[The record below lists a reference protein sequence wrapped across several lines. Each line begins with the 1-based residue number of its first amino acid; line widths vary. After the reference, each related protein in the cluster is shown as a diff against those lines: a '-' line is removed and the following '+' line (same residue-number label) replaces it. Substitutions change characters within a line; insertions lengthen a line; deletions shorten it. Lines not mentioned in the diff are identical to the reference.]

1 MRRHASA
8 GKASV
13 VLVVS
18 RLALHLSISREAGEV
33 IEVTAAIMAVEIP
46 LVQDD
51 ELRLL
56 SLSLSPS
63 PFSLQ
68 VRGAEGWR
76 PSRALCACTYVL

>member
-56 SLSLSPS
+56 SLSPS

-68 VRGAEGWR
+68 VRGADGWR